1 MLNLGNVEPSLV
13 PEGILPLC
21 CDPVRD
27 SILAIMQTV
36 AADAGRGGGAARWR
50 AFMEHALRRVNT
62 EDPVGVRARS
72 SSGLERKRSEGFL
85 SHLLG
90 PVPRRAGASWRA

>member
-21 CDPVRD
+21 CDSVRD

-36 AADAGRGGGAARWR
+36 AADAGRSGGGGAGGSRVHG
-50 AFMEHALRRVNT
+50 EHALSAGGVNT
-62 EDPVGVRARS
+62 EDPRPGVQAT
-72 SSGLERKRSEGFL
+72 L
-85 SHLLG
+85 
-90 PVPRRAGASWRA
+90 VPPT